1 MAKKVFL
8 HDQNETKLLPI
19 TRGELVLDSSGEEA
33 FHSSEFLA
41 NNSQPGL
48 MSAADK
54 IKLDILSNIPCV
66 IGKDSD
72 SKSKWT
78 GESDAITQYVDGLSI
93 IYVPKV
99 AGTVSKLTLQINE
112 LPAKSILISENDY
125 TSADIAAGSPLLLT
139 YSSDSDKW
147 VTTDCNQAFDIPN
160 HVWIC
165 EDINKTKIIARGTY
179 AVSPNSYVPII
190 MPGANSQT
198 SVSMRFFGTSSTF
211 YPVYLNGKP
220 VSEANYGIPKGFYL
234 VYFDGSYV
242 HLNTNGIL
250 PGKIDKSVIAEK
262 VQLNIVE
269 GGGPGVDPDY
279 ETAETLCTSLT
290 LTKGKQAVT
299 DTVDVI
305 KADTIRASGD
315 GSSLYGT
322 YSYANVPTTS
332 YVQSN
337 YKPKQTPV
345 QDGDC
350 TTSNSPSMQFV
361 NKVEQDA
368 DGVIS
373 VSKKEI
379 TAADL
384 GLSKVMQYIG
394 KTTTAIAAHSTNGTV
409 KIGADDVTVK
419 AGDVVISE
427 SGVEYIWN
435 GTYWEEFG
443 NEGGY
448 KVVQTYVGSPSSTG
462 AATEFIDTI
471 SQDTQGKITAT
482 KKYIPKASYD
492 TYGIIQVGDNLETD
506 GNGVLSAIGYTY
518 TGDRSFIEGD
528 LAEYFSKMYSHIEG
542 QHVDLTSTEN
552 YSMVLNKAPYD
563 KFNIKFTDATAFV
576 LREILEL
583 DADVLQNNLYI
594 ADGFDGMIGL
604 VGMYPSYGILVGI
617 LNLSGYG
624 TVTHDATGDS
634 YQCIVFHL
642 NTQDIDQN
650 VEVSP
655 VILTFNQIPSDYL
668 GDNFTFNNTHSVAYI
683 LSHAEGLNG
692 AAFGVGHSEG
702 IGTNSMMVSHAEG
715 SATTALNYSH
725 SEGMNTHS
733 DYISH
738 AEGFKS
744 SAIHLSHAEGIS
756 TQAYNMSHAE
766 GGLTLSSGQF
776 SHAEGYDT
784 KALGESSH
792 SEGYVTESSGD
803 YSHSEGELSIA
814 IGEASHAEGCE
825 TLSYGKYSHAE
836 GHGNIIDDRYVYV
849 ATLGSNNTYTIT
861 SGTDYQYLHV
871 GMCLEYDGKYYAV
884 SEVQKSE
891 SAVTINLDKACDA
904 QASQSNPIEFK
915 LVIGVAYGSQSH
927 VEGQNNT
934 ATGVH
939 SHAEGNTTRAFGESS
954 HTEGRE
960 TNALSTSSHAE
971 GNNTIAS
978 GYASHAEGHLTKA
991 ENSYAHSEG
1000 SFTIASGSSSHTEGH
1015 RTQAKNSFEHAQGC
1029 YNKSNTSTDYRYQT
1043 ISSIGIGNY
1052 TGSDPYDDSKANRK
1066 NAFEV
1071 MVSGD
1076 VYLVGVGGYDGTNP
1090 TTATT
1095 LQTVINNLNG
1105 SSGDIPSVGN
1115 GTVIIN
1121 QEGTQVGSFT
1131 LNQSGN
1137 TTINLTDTKYSHPAT
1152 HAASMITGLATVATS
1167 GSYNDLS
1174 NKPTIPTTLK
1184 NPNSI
1189 SFKNASNTNVSYD
1202 GSSAVD
1208 LTGGIYYAKNADNI
1222 KTAKKVTTTN
1232 YSVLFSS
1239 NTAGNSEPYISD
1251 YLRFKPSDASETK
1264 GLLSVTGKIK
1274 ASDGFY
1280 QESDERLK
1288 DFQDDVQ
1295 VDLEQLSKLPK
1306 KTFTWKNDGTKENH
1320 IGTSAQEVQ
1329 KLYPELVKEDSDGT
1343 LSVAYDKLSIIALK
1357 AIDELYK
1364 RNIELE
1370 KRIKELENK

>member
-279 ETAETLCTSLT
+279 ETAETLCTSLI
-290 LTKGKQAVT
+290 LTQAKQALL

-305 KADTIRASGD
+305 KADTIQASGD
-315 GSSLYGT
+315 GSYLAGT
-322 YSYANVPTTS
+322 YSYANVPTTQ
-332 YVQSN
+332 YVQKT
-337 YKPKQTPV
+337 YKTKQTAV
-345 QDGDC
+345 SDSDA
-350 TTSNSPSMQFV
+350 TTETTNTDNLFV
-361 NKVEQDA
+361 SSVTQNEN
-368 DGVIS
+368 GEIS
-373 VSKKEI
+373 VTKYQVRAS
-379 TAADL
+379 DL
-384 GLSKVMQYIG
+384 GLTQAMRYIG
-394 KTTTAIAAHSTNGTV
+394 QTSTQLTDGATTATVTIGTTDV
-409 KIGADDVTVK
+409 AMTADT
-419 AGDVVISE
+419 AGYVVMDSA
-427 SGVEYIWN
+427 
-435 GTYWEEFG
+435 TR
-443 NEGGY
+443 
-448 KVVQTYVGSPSSTG
+448 TYVWTGTSWQDLGNGGAYKLKQTAINSPNTDG
-462 AATEFIDTI
+462 TDIAFIDTI
-471 SQDTQGKITAT
+471 AQDVEGVITAT
-482 KKYIPKASYD
+482 KKIIPKATDS
-492 TYGIIQVGDNLETD
+492 TVGLVSAGKNLEVDTD
-506 GNGVLSAIGYTY
+506 GVLSAIGYTY
-518 TGDRSFIEGD
+518 ENSSFIEGD
-528 LAEYFSKMYSHIEG
+528 IEEYLADSNSHIEG
-542 QHVDLTSTEN
+542 YHYDIPSLLGGHTL
-552 YSMVLNKAPYD
+552 VLRKASLD
-563 KFNIKFTDATAFV
+563 KFNIKFTDATTYAFDG
-576 LREILEL
+576 LSESDL
-583 DADVLQNNLYI
+583 DINNLYI
-594 ADGFDGMIGL
+594 ADGIDGFSNAIVPSSQAGL
-604 VGMYPSYGILVGI
+604 LAGI
-617 LNLSGYG
+617 LNISGYG
-624 TVTHDATGDS
+624 TITHNDTGTS
-634 YQCIVFHL
+634 YQCLVFHL
-642 NTQDIDQN
+642 NTFDVDQTT
-650 VEVSP
+650 EVRP
-655 VILTFNQIPSDYL
+655 VILTYTPIPDAYL
-668 GDNFTFNNTHSVAYI
+668 GNTFKFINTHSVAQGV
-683 LSHAEGLNG
+683 SHVEGLNG
-692 AAFGVGHSEG
+692 CAFAIGHSEG
-702 IGTNSMMVSHAEG
+702 IGTNSMMASHAEG
-715 SATTALNYSH
+715 VATTALIYAH

-744 SAIHLSHAEGIS
+744 SAINLSHAEGIS

-776 SHAEGYDT
+776 SHA
-784 KALGESSH
+784 
-792 SEGYVTESSGD
+792 
-803 YSHSEGELSIA
+803 EGELSIA